1 MSNTTPSS
9 VPAGWYPDPAGTP
22 RQRWWDGGSWTEH
35 YNEPPVTAAQP
46 AAAQPAAAQQP
57 AYTATQQPYA
67 GAQQAYAG
75 AQQPYSYAASAE
87 ALKAP
92 AGTPPYNIWIW
103 LAVGT
108 FALSSIVSLVLAD
121 LNPSTV
127 PTNGSLLTSA
137 LSSILGLVFYGA
149 VVFFA
154 FQDYKALTNIGV
166 PRPFH
171 WAWAFL
177 SVVYIIGRSV
187 VVRRRTGSGILPMW
201 IVIGVMAVT
210 FIVAI
215 VLVVVVIGSA
225 VNQFR

>member
-22 RQRWWDGGSWTEH
+22 RQRWWDGGAWTEH
-35 YNEPPVTAAQP
+35 YNEPPV

-57 AYTATQQPYA
+57 AYA

-108 FALSSIVSLVLAD
+108 FGVSSIVSLVFAD
-121 LNPSTV
+121 FNPSAV
-127 PTNGSLLTSA
+127 PTNGGLLMSGI
-137 LSSILGLVFYGA
+137 SSILGLVFYGA
-149 VVFFA
+149 IVFFA
-154 FQDYKALTNIGV
+154 FQDYKALTAIGV

-201 IVIGVMAVT
+201 IVIGIMALT

-215 VLVVVVIGSA
+215 VLVVVVISSSLS
-225 VNQFR
+225 QFR